1 MILLVQG
8 FRSLHYATLC
18 SLCCVTTHQF
28 TNFALTTLNQ
38 SWQKHVSLS
47 SAV

>member
-1 MILLVQG
+1 MLQQHPLL
-8 FRSLHYATLC
+8 LMPPA
-18 SLCCVTTHQF
+18 VTTHEF
-28 TNFALTTLNQ
+28 TNFALTTLDQ